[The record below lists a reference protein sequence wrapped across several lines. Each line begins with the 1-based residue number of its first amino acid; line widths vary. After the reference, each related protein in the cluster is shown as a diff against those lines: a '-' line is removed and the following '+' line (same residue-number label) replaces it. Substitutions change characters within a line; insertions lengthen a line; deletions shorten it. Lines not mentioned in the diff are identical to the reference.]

1 MEPYIITFTISLFFA
16 FLAIRHYKGNLSL
29 ISIIF
34 ISISIIVPALLA
46 AGRTEEIGTDVNN
59 YVVPIWNLVHTLDSS
74 LLSAIFAIGYIEPGY
89 IVINWLVA
97 QFSDDIFWLLL
108 IIQLVILIPIY
119 IGAFKLKKKL
129 SPLWILFLYYC
140 VIYNETLNLV
150 RQSIALS
157 FCFLALSFLF
167 DNKDKIFIVIS
178 VFAFFFHNSAILMF
192 LIYLLYL
199 FCTKGYV
206 SKYRIFTYGIIGFGI
221 FCVFSFSILIN
232 IFVQYG
238 LLKVKYLAF
247 AEGAFDGHLSKVA
260 FFFKLFSMLL
270 VWWLTSKTRKINSL
284 LKKFFKFVA
293 FYDVLFCLMG
303 ATVVYITRIS
313 LYTQLVMFIILALL
327 FNGKQGVA
335 KITSIKILFF
345 LSGLFYWYFAF
356 VVSGVSDT
364 YPYKSILFGIS

>member
-16 FLAIRHYKGNLSL
+16 FLAIRHYKRNLSL

-59 YVVPIWNLVHTLDSS
+59 YVVPIWNLVHTVDSS
-74 LLSAIFAIGYIEPGY
+74 LLSTIFAIGYIEPGY

-157 FCFLALSFLF
+157 FCFW
-167 DNKDKIFIVIS
+167 
-178 VFAFFFHNSAILMF
+178 
-192 LIYLLYL
+192 
-199 FCTKGYV
+199 
-206 SKYRIFTYGIIGFGI
+206 
-221 FCVFSFSILIN
+221 
-232 IFVQYG
+232 Q
-238 LLKVKYLAF
+238 
-247 AEGAFDGHLSKVA
+247 
-260 FFFKLFSMLL
+260 
-270 VWWLTSKTRKINSL
+270 
-284 LKKFFKFVA
+284 
-293 FYDVLFCLMG
+293 VLN
-303 ATVVYITRIS
+303 RS
-313 LYTQLVMFIILALL
+313 
-327 FNGKQGVA
+327 A
-335 KITSIKILFF
+335 KI
-345 LSGLFYWYFAF
+345 
-356 VVSGVSDT
+356 
-364 YPYKSILFGIS
+364 

>member
-16 FLAIRHYKGNLSL
+16 FLAIRHYKRNLSL

-59 YVVPIWNLVHTLDSS
+59 YVVPIWNLTHTVDSS
-74 LLSAIFAIGYIEPGY
+74 LLSTIFAIGYIEPGY

-167 DNKDKIFIVIS
+167 DNKDKFFIIIS

-199 FCTKGYV
+199 FCIKGYV
-206 SKYRIFTYGIIGFGI
+206 SKYRILTYGIIGFGI

-247 AEGAFDGHLSKVA
+247 AEGTFDGHLSKVA
-260 FFFKLFSMLL
+260 FFFKIFSMLL

-303 ATVVYITRIS
+303 ATVVYISRIS

-327 FNGKQGVA
+327 INGKQGVA
-335 KITSIKILFF
+335 KITSIKILLF

-356 VVSGVSDT
+356 VVSGVSET

>member
-1 MEPYIITFTISLFFA
+1 M
-16 FLAIRHYKGNLSL
+16 
-29 ISIIF
+29 
-34 ISISIIVPALLA
+34 LA

-59 YVVPIWNLVHTLDSS
+59 YVVPIWNLTHTVDSS
-74 LLSAIFAIGYIEPGY
+74 LLSTIFAIGYIEPGY

-167 DNKDKIFIVIS
+167 DNKDKFFIIIS

-199 FCTKGYV
+199 FCIKGYV
-206 SKYRIFTYGIIGFGI
+206 SKYRILTYGIIGFGI

-247 AEGAFDGHLSKVA
+247 AGGTFDGHLSKVA
-260 FFFKLFSMLL
+260 FFFKIFSMLL

-303 ATVVYITRIS
+303 ATVVYISRIS

-327 FNGKQGVA
+327 INGKQGVA
-335 KITSIKILFF
+335 KITSLKILLF

-356 VVSGVSDT
+356 VVSGVSET

>member
-16 FLAIRHYKGNLSL
+16 FLAIRHYKRNLSL

-59 YVVPIWNLVHTLDSS
+59 YVVPIWNLVHTVDSS
-74 LLSAIFAIGYIEPGY
+74 LLSTIFAIGYIEPGY

-167 DNKDKIFIVIS
+167 DNKDKFFIIIS

-199 FCTKGYV
+199 FCIKGYV
-206 SKYRIFTYGIIGFGI
+206 SKYRILTYGIIGFGI

-238 LLKVKYLAF
+238 LLTVKYLAF
-247 AEGAFDGHLSKVA
+247 AEGTFDGHLSKVA
-260 FFFKLFSMLL
+260 FFFKIFSMLL

-303 ATVVYITRIS
+303 ATVVYISRIS

-327 FNGKQGVA
+327 INGKQGVA
-335 KITSIKILFF
+335 KITSIKILLF

-356 VVSGVSDT
+356 VVSGVSET

>member
-16 FLAIRHYKGNLSL
+16 FLAIRHYKRNLSL

-59 YVVPIWNLVHTLDSS
+59 YVVPIWNLVHTVDSS
-74 LLSAIFAIGYIEPGY
+74 LLSTIFAIGYIEPGY

-167 DNKDKIFIVIS
+167 DNKDKFFIIIS

-199 FCTKGYV
+199 FCIKGYV
-206 SKYRIFTYGIIGFGI
+206 SKYRILTYGIIGFGI

-247 AEGAFDGHLSKVA
+247 AEGTFDGHLSKVA
-260 FFFKLFSMLL
+260 FFFKIFSMLL

-303 ATVVYITRIS
+303 ATVVYISRIS

-327 FNGKQGVA
+327 INGKQGVA
-335 KITSIKILFF
+335 KITSIKILLF

-356 VVSGVSDT
+356 VVSGVSET

>member
-16 FLAIRHYKGNLSL
+16 FLALRHYKRNLSL

-59 YVVPIWNLVHTLDSS
+59 YVVPIWNLTHTIDSS
-74 LLSAIFAIGYIEPGY
+74 LLSTILAIGYIEPGY

-167 DNKDKIFIVIS
+167 DNKDKIFIIIS

-192 LIYLLYL
+192 IIYLLYL
-199 FCTKGYV
+199 FCIKGYV
-206 SKYRIFTYGIIGFGI
+206 SKYRILTYGIIGLGI

-238 LLKVKYLAF
+238 LLKGKYLAF

-260 FFFKLFSMLL
+260 FFFKIFSMLL

-327 FNGKQGVA
+327 INGKQGVA

-356 VVSGVSDT
+356 VVSGVSET

>member
-16 FLAIRHYKGNLSL
+16 FLALRHYKRNLSL

-59 YVVPIWNLVHTLDSS
+59 YVVPIWNLTHTVDSS
-74 LLSAIFAIGYIEPGY
+74 LLSTIFAIGYIEPGY
-89 IVINWLVA
+89 IVINWFVA

-167 DNKDKIFIVIS
+167 DNKDKFFIIIS

-199 FCTKGYV
+199 FCIKGYV
-206 SKYRIFTYGIIGFGI
+206 SKYRILTYGIIGFGI

-247 AEGAFDGHLSKVA
+247 AEGTFDGHLSKVA
-260 FFFKLFSMLL
+260 FFFKIFSMLL

-303 ATVVYITRIS
+303 ATVVYISRIS

-327 FNGKQGVA
+327 INGKQGVA
-335 KITSIKILFF
+335 KITSLKILLF

-356 VVSGVSDT
+356 VVSGVSET

>member
-16 FLAIRHYKGNLSL
+16 FLAIRHYKRNLSL

-59 YVVPIWNLVHTLDSS
+59 YVVPIWNLVHTVDSS
-74 LLSAIFAIGYIEPGY
+74 LLSTIFAIGYIEPGY

-167 DNKDKIFIVIS
+167 DNKDKFFIIIS

-199 FCTKGYV
+199 FCIKGYV
-206 SKYRIFTYGIIGFGI
+206 SKYRILTYGIIGFGI

-238 LLKVKYLAF
+238 LLKAKYLAF
-247 AEGAFDGHLSKVA
+247 AEGTFDGHLSKVA
-260 FFFKLFSMLL
+260 FFFKIFSMLL

-303 ATVVYITRIS
+303 ATVVYISRIS

-327 FNGKQGVA
+327 INGKQGVA
-335 KITSIKILFF
+335 KITSIKILLF

-356 VVSGVSDT
+356 VVSGVSET

>member
-16 FLAIRHYKGNLSL
+16 FLALRHYKRNLSL

-59 YVVPIWNLVHTLDSS
+59 YVVPIWNLTHTVDSS
-74 LLSAIFAIGYIEPGY
+74 LLSTIFAIGYIEPGY

-97 QFSDDIFWLLL
+97 QFSDDIFWLFL

-167 DNKDKIFIVIS
+167 DNKDKFFIIIS

-199 FCTKGYV
+199 FCIKGYV
-206 SKYRIFTYGIIGFGI
+206 SKYRILTYGIIGFGI

-238 LLKVKYLAF
+238 LLKEKYLAF
-247 AEGAFDGHLSKVA
+247 AEGTFDGHLSKVA
-260 FFFKLFSMLL
+260 FFFKIFSMLL

-303 ATVVYITRIS
+303 ATVVYISRIS

-327 FNGKQGVA
+327 INGKQGVA
-335 KITSIKILFF
+335 KITSIKILLF
-345 LSGLFYWYFAF
+345 LSGFFYWYFAF
-356 VVSGVSDT
+356 VVSGVSET

>member
-16 FLAIRHYKGNLSL
+16 FVAIRHYKGSLSL
-29 ISIIF
+29 ITIIF
-34 ISISIIVPALLA
+34 ISISIIAPALLA

-59 YVVPIWNLVHTLDSS
+59 YVVPIWNLVNSLDSS
-74 LLSAIFAIGYIEPGY
+74 LLSTIIAIGYIEPGY
-89 IVINWLVA
+89 VVINWLVA

-119 IGAFKLKKKL
+119 IGALKLKNKL

-167 DNKDKIFIVIS
+167 DNKDKIFLLIS
-178 VFAFFFHNSAILMF
+178 VFAFLFHNSAILMF
-192 LIYLLYL
+192 VIYLLYL
-199 FCTKGYV
+199 FCIKGYV
-206 SKYRIFTYGIIGFGI
+206 SKYRILTYGIICFGI

-232 IFVQYG
+232 ILVQNG

-247 AEGAFDGHLSKVA
+247 AEGTFKGHLSKVA
-260 FFFKLFSMLL
+260 FVFKSFSMLL

-303 ATVVYITRIS
+303 ATVVYISRIS

-356 VVSGVSDT
+356 VVSGVSET

>member
-16 FLAIRHYKGNLSL
+16 FLAIRHYKRNLSL

-59 YVVPIWNLVHTLDSS
+59 YVVPIWNLVHTVDSS
-74 LLSAIFAIGYIEPGY
+74 LLSTIFAIGYIEPGY

-167 DNKDKIFIVIS
+167 DNKDKFFIIIS

-199 FCTKGYV
+199 FCIKGYV
-206 SKYRIFTYGIIGFGI
+206 SKYRILTYGIIGFGI

-247 AEGAFDGHLSKVA
+247 AEGTFDGHLSKVA
-260 FFFKLFSMLL
+260 FFFKIFSMLL

-303 ATVVYITRIS
+303 ATVVYISRIS
-313 LYTQLVMFIILALL
+313 LYTQLVMFFILALL
-327 FNGKQGVA
+327 INGKQGVE
-335 KITSIKILFF
+335 KITSIKILLF

-356 VVSGVSDT
+356 VVSGVSET

>member
-16 FLAIRHYKGNLSL
+16 FLAIRHYKRNLSL

-59 YVVPIWNLVHTLDSS
+59 YVVPIWNLVNSLDSS
-74 LLSAIFAIGYIEPGY
+74 LLSTIIAIGYIEPGY
-89 IVINWLVA
+89 VVINWLVA

-119 IGAFKLKKKL
+119 IGALKLKNKL
-129 SPLWILFLYYC
+129 NPLWILFLYYC

-167 DNKDKIFIVIS
+167 DNKDKTFLLIS
-178 VFAFFFHNSAILMF
+178 VFAFLFHNSAILMF
-192 LIYLLYL
+192 VIYLLYL
-199 FCTKGYV
+199 FCIKGYV
-206 SKYRIFTYGIIGFGI
+206 SKYRILTYGIICFGI

-232 IFVQYG
+232 ILVQNG

-247 AEGAFDGHLSKVA
+247 AEGTFKGHLSKVA
-260 FFFKLFSMLL
+260 FVFKSFSMLL
-270 VWWLTSKTRKINSL
+270 VFGLTSKTRKINSL
-284 LKKFFKFVA
+284 LKKFFKFIA

-327 FNGKQGVA
+327 INGKQGVA
-335 KITSIKILFF
+335 KITGIKILFF

-356 VVSGVSDT
+356 VVSGVSET

>member
-16 FLAIRHYKGNLSL
+16 FLALRHYKRNLSL

-59 YVVPIWNLVHTLDSS
+59 YVVPIWNLTHTVDSS
-74 LLSAIFAIGYIEPGY
+74 LLSTIFAIGYIEPGY

-167 DNKDKIFIVIS
+167 DNKDKFFIIIS

-199 FCTKGYV
+199 FCIKGYV
-206 SKYRIFTYGIIGFGI
+206 SKYRILTYGIIGFGI

-247 AEGAFDGHLSKVA
+247 AEGTFDGHLSKVA
-260 FFFKLFSMLL
+260 FFFKIFSMLL

-303 ATVVYITRIS
+303 ATVVYISRIS

-327 FNGKQGVA
+327 INGKQGVA
-335 KITSIKILFF
+335 KITSLKILLF

-356 VVSGVSDT
+356 VVSGVSET

>member
-1 MEPYIITFTISLFFA
+1 M
-16 FLAIRHYKGNLSL
+16 
-29 ISIIF
+29 
-34 ISISIIVPALLA
+34 
-46 AGRTEEIGTDVNN
+46 
-59 YVVPIWNLVHTLDSS
+59 
-74 LLSAIFAIGYIEPGY
+74 
-89 IVINWLVA
+89 
-97 QFSDDIFWLLL
+97 
-108 IIQLVILIPIY
+108 
-119 IGAFKLKKKL
+119 
-129 SPLWILFLYYC
+129 
-140 VIYNETLNLV
+140 
-150 RQSIALS
+150 S

-167 DNKDKIFIVIS
+167 DNKDKFFIIIS

-199 FCTKGYV
+199 FCIKGYV
-206 SKYRIFTYGIIGFGI
+206 SKYRILTYGIIGFGI

-232 IFVQYG
+232 IFVQYS

-247 AEGAFDGHLSKVA
+247 AEGTFDGHLSKVA
-260 FFFKLFSMLL
+260 FFFKIFSMLL

-303 ATVVYITRIS
+303 ATVVYISRIS

-327 FNGKQGVA
+327 INGKQGVA
-335 KITSIKILFF
+335 KITSLKILLF

-356 VVSGVSDT
+356 VVSGVSET